1 LISIGAV
8 GTAAD
13 ALRLVD
19 VVAVVGVAGQT
30 VVSSAAAGQADGH
43 VAGETGVGDVV
54 SEVGGGAGGNAEG
67 VEVKVAWNAAD
78 AAGGT
83 GTVGAWHW
91 ADLAGSRELIV
102 VIWIGAGADASLTD
116 EEVSIGA
123 GKAQGGGVK
132 AGEAIISARNAGIRC
147 GIEECLRGT
156 AWNALFLI

>member
-67 VEVKVAWNAAD
+67 VEVKVA
-78 AAGGT
+78 
-83 GTVGAWHW
+83 
-91 ADLAGSRELIV
+91 
-102 VIWIGAGADASLTD
+102 
-116 EEVSIGA
+116 
-123 GKAQGGGVK
+123 
-132 AGEAIISARNAGIRC
+132 
-147 GIEECLRGT
+147 
-156 AWNALFLI
+156 